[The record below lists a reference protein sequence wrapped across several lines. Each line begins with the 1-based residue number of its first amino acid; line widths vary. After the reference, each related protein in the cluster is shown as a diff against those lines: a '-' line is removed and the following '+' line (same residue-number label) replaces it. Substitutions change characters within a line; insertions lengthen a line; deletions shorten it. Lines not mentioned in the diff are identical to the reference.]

1 MLEEAKHL
9 AFVIHRVLE
18 KKLKAAGLDLSAT
31 QALTALKC
39 VRVVDFKLGDGA
51 IKRAVTRP
59 TPRAALV
66 LRAVGVTI
74 LDPPTSPRLNEAV
87 HHPFSNS
94 GAHRA
99 PLFPSSPEE
108 IQDYSRLATKAVL
121 MAAAWTSRAASE
133 RGEFF
138 ETKLL
143 TYRPSPGRFREDKR
157 QHLTVQCPCVG
168 VSRVEA
174 EQRRSCRQ
182 CVTGYLFGSCFS

>member
-1 MLEEAKHL
+1 MHGMLEEAKHL
-9 AFVIHRVLE
+9 AFVIHRVPE

-87 HHPFSNS
+87 
-94 GAHRA
+94 
-99 PLFPSSPEE
+99 
-108 IQDYSRLATKAVL
+108 
-121 MAAAWTSRAASE
+121 M
-133 RGEFF
+133 
-138 ETKLL
+138 
-143 TYRPSPGRFREDKR
+143 
-157 QHLTVQCPCVG
+157 
-168 VSRVEA
+168 
-174 EQRRSCRQ
+174 
-182 CVTGYLFGSCFS
+182 